1 MPIPL
6 DFSDD
11 NPSDIRGLDYA
22 ATSVGA
28 PIIELGEAV
37 SLIGQFPALAGV
49 NLVVRA
55 GEVVLVRGP
64 NGAGKSTLLR
74 LCSGLASLTSG
85 SGRIAGHDIS
95 LRSGRRAVRREVGL
109 LGHATSL
116 YDELTVEQN
125 IRFWVRANRSDETMI
140 EPVMHRFGLAGR
152 LRSIRVAGLSAGQR
166 RRTAM
171 AIVVCRRPSLWL
183 LDEPHSGLDEEGRTL
198 VDDLVVQ
205 ASQSGATVLIAS
217 HEVDRV
223 SELAARTL
231 LIAGGRVHDDAPAQ
245 PGTAQN
251 NQQQNSQ
258 QQASPEQ
265 DDSDAS

>member
-1 MPIPL
+1 MP
-6 DFSDD
+6 S
-11 NPSDIRGLDYA
+11 SSG
-22 ATSVGA
+22 TSNGNSFVPFGAVGAISRSGA
-28 PIIELGEAV
+28 PIIELREAV

-49 NLVVRA
+49 NLVVGS

-85 SGRIAGHDIS
+85 AGRVLGYDIAD
-95 LRSGRRAVRREVGL
+95 RSGRRAVRREVGL

-125 IRFWVRANRSDETMI
+125 IQFWVGANRSDEAMI
-140 EPVMHRFGLAGR
+140 EPVMHRFGLDGR
-152 LRSIRVAGLSAGQR
+152 LRSVRVAGLSAGQR

-198 VDDLVVQ
+198 VDDLVMQ
-205 ASQSGATVLIAS
+205 AAQSGATVLIAS

-223 SELAARTL
+223 SELAARTVV
-231 LIAGGRVHDDAPAQ
+231 IAGGRVHEDQVAQ
-245 PGTAQN
+245 DGG
-251 NQQQNSQ
+251 
-258 QQASPEQ
+258 
-265 DDSDAS
+265 SDAS

>member
-1 MPIPL
+1 MP
-6 DFSDD
+6 
-11 NPSDIRGLDYA
+11 NPSKISNDDPA
-22 ATSVGA
+22 AVSGRDHVASGTDA
-28 PIIELGEAV
+28 PIVQLQEAV

-49 NLVVRA
+49 NLVVGP
-55 GEVVLVRGP
+55 GEVVLIRGP

-85 SGRIAGHDIS
+85 AGRILGHDIS
-95 LRSGRRAVRREVGL
+95 DRAGRRAVRREVGL

-125 IRFWVRANRSDETMI
+125 IRFWVGANRSDETMV
-140 EPVMHRFGLAGR
+140 EPVMHRFGLDGR
-152 LRSIRVAGLSAGQR
+152 LRSVRVAGLSAGQR

-183 LDEPHSGLDEEGRTL
+183 LDEPHSGLDEDGRTL

-205 ASQSGATVLIAS
+205 AAQSGATVLIAS

-223 SELAARTL
+223 SELAARTVV
-231 LIAGGRVHDDAPAQ
+231 IAGGRVHT
-245 PGTAQN
+245 G
-251 NQQQNSQ
+251 
-258 QQASPEQ
+258 EQ
-265 DDSDAS
+265 LGDSTDAS

>member
-1 MPIPL
+1 MP
-6 DFSDD
+6 
-11 NPSDIRGLDYA
+11 NPSNISNGDPSGASDVDHVA
-22 ATSVGA
+22 SGASA
-28 PIIELGEAV
+28 PIVELNEAV

-49 NLVVRA
+49 NLIVRP

-85 SGRIAGHDIS
+85 AGRVLGYDIS
-95 LRSGRRAVRREVGL
+95 DRSGRRAVRREVGL
-109 LGHATSL
+109 LGHSTSL

-125 IRFWVRANRSDETMI
+125 IHFWVGANRSDEAMI
-140 EPVMHRFGLAGR
+140 EPVMSRFGLDGR
-152 LRSIRVAGLSAGQR
+152 LRSVHVAGLSAGQR

-205 ASQSGATVLIAS
+205 AAQSGATVLIAS

-223 SELAARTL
+223 SELAARTVV
-231 LIAGGRVHDDAPAQ
+231 IAGGRVHEDAA
-245 PGTAQN
+245 
-251 NQQQNSQ
+251 SQ
-258 QQASPEQ
+258 SGGP
-265 DDSDAS
+265 DAS